1 MKFFRNKLAVTIVV
15 LSVTFLILISFS
27 VKNNNVFFMR
37 NTAGVTF
44 NSIQGGV
51 YKLNNGI
58 KQFLSFIINFSVVKS
73 QNEELIKKNSE
84 LENKL
89 VEYNSL
95 KNENASLRKELDFK
109 KERAEYKYIGC
120 DIIGKG
126 GNNVLDQFTI
136 NRGSNDGIKRRMVAL
151 TSDGLVGQVTH
162 VEKNWSIVQSLAN
175 ENLAVGGEPEKKEN
189 SDEIYGQGIVKGYRD
204 KSNNLLAKIYYLPVD
219 SKIKKGDSILTS
231 GIDNAYPKGIRIGS
245 VISVELDK
253 GKVMKNAVI
262 KPYVDFDKIQEVL
275 IVVPKKSNR
284 CEVLR

>member
-58 KQFLSFIINFSVVKS
+58 KQFLSFIINFSVVKT

-126 GNNVLDQFTI
+126 GNNALDQFTI

-175 ENLAVGGEPEKKEN
+175 ENLAVGGEPEEKEH
-189 SDEIYGQGIVKGYRD
+189 SDEIYGQGIVKGYRN

-275 IVVPKKSNR
+275 IVIPKNQIDVKY
-284 CEVLR
+284 

>member
-275 IVVPKKSNR
+275 IVVPKNQIDVKY
-284 CEVLR
+284 

>member
-95 KNENASLRKELDFK
+95 KNENVSLRKELDFK

-231 GIDNAYPKGIRIGS
+231 GIDNSYPKGIRIGS

-275 IVVPKKSNR
+275 IVVPKNQIDVKY
-284 CEVLR
+284 

>member
-27 VKNNNVFFMR
+27 VKNSNIFFMR
-37 NTAGVTF
+37 NSIGGTF

-58 KQFLSFIINFSVVKS
+58 KQFLGFIINFSAVKS
-73 QNEELIKKNSE
+73 QNEELVKKNSE

-95 KNENASLRKELDFK
+95 KNENTDLRKELNFK
-109 KERAEYKYIGC
+109 KERAEYNYIGC

-126 GNNVLDQFTI
+126 GNNILDQFII
-136 NRGSNDGIKRRMVAL
+136 NRGSNDGIKRRMVAI
-151 TSDGLVGQVTH
+151 TADGLVGQVTH
-162 VEKNWSIVQSLAN
+162 VEKNWSIVQSLSS
-175 ENLAVGGEPEKKEN
+175 ENLSVGGEPQKIEEK
-189 SDEIYGQGIVKGYRD
+189 DEISGQGIVKGYKD

-219 SKIKKGDSILTS
+219 SKIKKGDTILTS

-275 IVVPKKSNR
+275 IVVPKNQIDVKY
-284 CEVLR
+284 